1 MTGTLGG
8 ALEARGIDAANG
20 KLTSEA
26 TGHIGKDRKVLI
38 IESIHVAYSLRDV
51 PEDRREAA
59 ERAHDLHAD
68 YCPVARSIR
77 DCISI
82 TTELEFA

>member
-1 MTGTLGG
+1 M
-8 ALEARGIDAANG
+8 
-20 KLTSEA
+20 
-26 TGHIGKDRKVLI
+26 LI